1 MNKTKQHSGKELA
14 EANVFP
20 SQLSSSEKR
29 KGENEFSRFRIQRI
43 KNMSNEERLYSKL
56 LQLKYLMEDYANS
69 NEYNNHYTFSY
80 FLNEYLHSLNINKTN
95 FSKEISLHGAQL
107 SRLLNNIDKPNEKI
121 LVRLEIHS
129 NNIIPATYWYR
140 IVDKQKEAEL
150 LSNRAIRKEESKNV
164 TNNLAYLF
172 LFLIIILLIYKSQE
186 SLVEKNEIVMSKIN
200 PISNATFS
208 FINYS
213 RSIFGFLLNRETYQ
227 FA

>member
-1 MNKTKQHSGKELA
+1 
-14 EANVFP
+14 
-20 SQLSSSEKR
+20 
-29 KGENEFSRFRIQRI
+29 
-43 KNMSNEERLYSKL
+43 MSNEERLYSKL